1 MALVSCG
8 QILLIKCLNNAIC
21 HKKKRKKKEKAFL
34 LTIFFQVGPS
44 LFSGAENTLD
54 TRRQVQDRP
63 MKAAEPVALLQIQ
76 QRNQPEQY
84 VNRKMSFFRSASRK
98 MEEHFKFS
106 KFERRCENLGK
117 QKTKK

>member
-1 MALVSCG
+1 MLFVT
-8 QILLIKCLNNAIC
+8 
-21 HKKKRKKKEKAFL
+21 KRKEKKKEKAFS

-54 TRRQVQDRP
+54 TKRQVQDRP
-63 MKAAEPVALLQIQ
+63 TKAAEPVALLQIQ

-84 VNRKMSFFRSASRK
+84 VNRKMTFFHSASKK

-106 KFERRCENLGK
+106 KFEWRCENFGK
-117 QKTKK
+117 QKK

>member
-1 MALVSCG
+1 MALVSCE

-21 HKKKRKKKEKAFL
+21 HKEKRKKKKEKAFS

-44 LFSGAENTLD
+44 LFSEAENTLD
-54 TRRQVQDRP
+54 TKRQVQDRP
-63 MKAAEPVALLQIQ
+63 TKAAEPVALLQIQ

-84 VNRKMSFFRSASRK
+84 VNRKMTFFHSASKK

-106 KFERRCENLGK
+106 KFEWRCENFGK
-117 QKTKK
+117 QKK